1 MNYHVWNCVCGPVL
15 KIRPGHYR
23 PQGAVPALLRLLT
36 EGSQAGGD
44 EALAQ
49 QIVWALGNIAAD
61 SRDMQKA
68 VLEEGVLAPVLG
80 CMRTS
85 AAAAAAAAP
94 TAPPEVDD
102 GSEPKGPMALL
113 RQSAWLLSN
122 LCRPRPQDDKIYVR
136 TWSGEI
142 IH

>member
-1 MNYHVWNCVCGPVL
+1 M
-15 KIRPGHYR
+15 
-23 PQGAVPALLRLLT
+23 PALLRLLT

-85 AAAAAAAAP
+85 AAAAAAAA
-94 TAPPEVDD
+94 APLNSPE
-102 GSEPKGPMALL
+102 GEEGAELKGPLALL

-122 LCRPRPQDDKIYVR
+122 LCRPRPQDDKIYVGAGR
-136 TWSGEI
+136 G
-142 IH
+142 